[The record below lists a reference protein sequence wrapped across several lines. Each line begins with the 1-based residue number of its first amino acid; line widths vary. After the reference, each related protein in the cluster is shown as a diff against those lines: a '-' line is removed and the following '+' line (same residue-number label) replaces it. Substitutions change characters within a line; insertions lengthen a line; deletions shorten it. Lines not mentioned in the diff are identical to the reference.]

1 MHKKT
6 LLLTVI
12 FVVTMLPLVMAS
24 AQDDEPITITF
35 WDNQQTESGLSEFQ
49 QAAVDLFEAE
59 NPNITVEVV
68 TVPYPEYQE
77 RLLLAVQGGNAPDV
91 STVDQIWNSAFG
103 VAGAIVPLDD
113 YIAESESVAEEN
125 FFPGAWKSATYG
137 GNTWGVPFNVDVWSF
152 TFYNV
157 DMFEAAGVAPASI
170 GTWEGLTAAAEALTD
185 AENGQFGV
193 GLFGH
198 RGEDTIVVMNS
209 FVYSNG
215 GFILNAEGEC
225 GLDDAEGIEALEY
238 YASLAEF
245 APEGILNA
253 SSGDMRELF
262 LNESLAMEFWPA
274 LEQPTLQASELN
286 WEFVSGHAPEGTTPV
301 GTYGGWNL
309 VIYDQSEN
317 KEAAWQFIEF
327 LTSPEVNGS
336 VVDLIP
342 ANVGAAEP
350 FLEENRV
357 GPDRIFEHL
366 NNAAPRPLSPV
377 YLEVAEAQMDMVQE
391 IFSGTDVTEAATVA
405 CEEIEAL
412 AAG

>member
-1 MHKKT
+1 MFKKSN
-6 LLLTVI
+6 LLALV
-12 FVVTMLPLVMAS
+12 FAVAMLPTLFAY
-24 AQDDEPITITF
+24 AQDEEITLTF
-35 WDNQQTESGLSEFQ
+35 WDNQQTESGLSQFQ

-103 VAGAIVPLDD
+103 VAGAITPLDD
-113 YIAESESVAEEN
+113 YIAESETVSEEN
-125 FFPGAWKSATYG
+125 FFPGAWESATYQ
-137 GNTWGVPFNVDVWSF
+137 GNTWGIPFNVDVWSF
-152 TFYNV
+152 TFYNA
-157 DMFEAAGVAPASI
+157 DLLEAAGVDPASTV
-170 GTWEGLTAAAEALTD
+170 TWEGLAAAAEALTD
-185 AENGQFGV
+185 TENGQFGV

-209 FVYSNG
+209 FIYSNG
-215 GFILNAEGEC
+215 GFILNADNEC
-225 GLDDAEGIEALEY
+225 GLAQPEAIEALEY
-238 YASLAEF
+238 LVSLQPF

-274 LEQPTLQASELN
+274 LEQPTLQNSDLN
-286 WEFVSGHAPEGTTPV
+286 WEFVVGHAPEGETPI

-309 VIYDQSEN
+309 VIYEDSPN
-317 KEAAWQFIEF
+317 KDAAWQFIEF

-342 ANVGAAEP
+342 ANVAAAEP
-350 FLEENRV
+350 FLEENRI
-357 GPDRIFEHL
+357 GPDRILEHL
-366 NNAAPRPLSPV
+366 NNASPRPLSPV
-377 YLEVAEAQMDMVQE
+377 YLEVAEIQMDMVQE
-391 IFSGTDVTEAATVA
+391 MFSGTDVTEAATAA
-405 CEEIEAL
+405 CEAIDEL
-412 AAG
+412 AS

>member
-1 MHKKT
+1 M
-6 LLLTVI
+6 TV
-12 FVVTMLPLVMAS
+12 VLALMMLPFVMAG
-24 AQDDEPITITF
+24 AQDEPITITF
-35 WDNQQTESGLSEFQ
+35 WDNQQTESGLSQFQ

-113 YIAESESVAEEN
+113 YIAGSESVSQEN
-125 FFPGAWKSATYG
+125 YFPGAWESATYA

-152 TFYNV
+152 TFYNA
-157 DMFEAAGVAPASI
+157 DLFEAAGVDPASI
-170 GTWEGLTAAAEALTD
+170 GTWDGLAAAAEALTD

-209 FVYSNG
+209 FIYSNG
-215 GFILNAEGEC
+215 GFILNEAGEC

-238 YASLAEF
+238 YASLAEY

-286 WEFVSGHAPEGTTPV
+286 WEFVSGHAPEGMTPV

-309 VIYDQSEN
+309 VIYEQSEN
-317 KEAAWQFIEF
+317 KDAAWQFIEF

-357 GPDRIFEHL
+357 GPDRILDHL
-366 NNAAPRPLSPV
+366 NNSAPRPLSPV
-377 YLEVAEAQMDMVQE
+377 YLEVAEVQMDMVQE
-391 IFSGTDVTEAATVA
+391 IFSGTAVTDAATAA
-405 CEEIEAL
+405 CEEIEEL
-412 AAG
+412 AAS

>member
-1 MHKKT
+1 MYRKK
-6 LLLTVI
+6 LLL
-12 FVVTMLPLVMAS
+12 LLVMALALVPAMVTN
-24 AQDDEPITITF
+24 AQDEMITLTF
-35 WDNQQTESGLSEFQ
+35 WDNQQTESGLSQFQ

-59 NPNITVEVV
+59 NPNISIEVV

-113 YIAESESVAEEN
+113 YIAESETVSEEN
-125 FFPGAWKSATYG
+125 FFPGAWESANYE
-137 GNTWGVPFNVDVWSF
+137 GNVWGIPFNVDVWSF

-157 DMFEAAGVAPASI
+157 DMFEEAGIDPESTV
-170 GTWEGLTAAAEALTD
+170 TWDGLRTAAEALTD
-185 AENGQFGV
+185 TEAGRYGV

-215 GFILNAEGEC
+215 GAVLNEEGVCALTEPE
-225 GLDDAEGIEALEY
+225 AIEALEY
-238 YASLAEF
+238 MVSLQPY

-274 LEQPTLQASELN
+274 LEQPTLQNSDLN
-286 WEFVSGHAPEGTTPV
+286 WDFVVGHAPEGMEPV

-309 VIYDQSEN
+309 VIYEQSPN
-317 KEAAWQFIEF
+317 KDAAWQFIEF
-327 LTSPEVNGS
+327 LTSPEVNGD

-342 ANVGAAEP
+342 ANVNAAEP

-357 GPDRIFEHL
+357 GPDRIMEHL
-366 NNAAPRPLSPV
+366 NNARPRPLSPN
-377 YLEVAEAQMDMVQE
+377 YLEVSSIQMDMVQE
-391 IFSGTDVTEAATVA
+391 MFSGTPVEEAAAAA
-405 CEEIEAL
+405 CEAINEIT
-412 AAG
+412 AG